1 MQVTLCDPYLSALSV
16 RYFNKGAIINPLPLP
31 LQGSARNAAKVVVT
45 QKRLT
50 PQDCVEFLQ
59 NDSESLDEE
68 LHVLIFGRD
77 RSDPVWPKTVA
88 ILAIKTTDVMLSCS

>member
-68 LHVLIFGRD
+68 LHVLILGETE
-77 RSDPVWPKTVA
+77 VTLCGPKQWRF
-88 ILAIKTTDVMLSCS
+88 